1 MKGWVYVISNK
12 GMPGLVKVGFTTK
25 DPELRA
31 DKLRHTGAAHPYL
44 VEYEMQAEQP
54 RAIEQKAHKL
64 LFSHHE
70 GKEWFRCSLE
80 MAMAAIKQAAEDRVI
95 TERYKEV
102 ERAEAEAPYLEKEE
116 KETYGYERL
125 LSGNQGCASKDWY
138 QETLTVIGT
147 RGRRGTI
154 RNKLNLIASKA
165 DDSKLRLLAQKA
177 IDALDMTST
186 NPLHTELNKMTC
198 MRNIPIERYCN
209 ECLGRISER

>member
-31 DKLRHTGAAHPYL
+31 DELGHTGAAHPYL
-44 VEYEMQAEQP
+44 VEYEMLAEQP
-54 RAIEQKAHKL
+54 RAIEQRAHKL

-80 MAMAAIKQAAEDRVI
+80 MAVAAIKQAAEDRVI

-102 ERAEAEAPYLEKEE
+102 ERAEALSLENEK
-116 KETYGYERL
+116 KETDGYERFL
-125 LSGNQGCASKDWY
+125 GRNQGCTSKDWY
-138 QETLTVIGT
+138 QEALSVIRT
-147 RGRRGTI
+147 RGRRVTI
-154 RNKLNLIASKA
+154 RNKLNLIASKS

-186 NPLHTELNKMTC
+186 NPSHTELNKMTC

-209 ECLGRISER
+209 ECLGRISEA